1 MVLSGDSEMDCVPA
15 DDNCGV
21 SMPATWS
28 DPKSAEGV
36 ETRYARMGVA
46 LNKTGESIFLLRLR
60 LECLASLLCRGCYW
74 KSWRLHLCLNRG
86 RIVSSAC

>member
-1 MVLSGDSEMDCVPA
+1 MVLSGNSEMDCVPA

-46 LNKTGESIFLLRLR
+46 LNKTGESICFAAAAIRIAGVSALLRL
-60 LECLASLLCRGCYW
+60 L
-74 KSWRLHLCLNRG
+74 
-86 RIVSSAC
+86 